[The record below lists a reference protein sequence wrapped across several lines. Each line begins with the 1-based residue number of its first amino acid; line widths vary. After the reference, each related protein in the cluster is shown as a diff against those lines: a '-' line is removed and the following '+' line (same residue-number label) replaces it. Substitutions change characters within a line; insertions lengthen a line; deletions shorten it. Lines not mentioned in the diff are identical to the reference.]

1 MNLKQKIAGLAVF
14 LGLCLAVSGF
24 TQTTDELQALQD
36 NIKNFSQKLASS
48 LALNSGLGLNW
59 SDAYIGQV
67 FPSMPPHFGVGVS
80 GGFTTINLDSVE
92 RLLGSFQL
100 DVPADL
106 RLGQM
111 INPGYTV
118 EGRVG
123 GLFLPFDVGFKAG
136 VLPPLAFGDIKLKYI
151 LIGGDLRYAVLE
163 GPALPTVSVGLG
175 LNYLEQGIDYHKDG
189 TISFKYQ
196 DRDLNLDDP
205 STSLGWEAYSLDFK
219 AQISKSFLLITPYL
233 GLGASYTW
241 SRAGYSVTI
250 SNTLDQTVRQE
261 LKDKYN
267 IDARADGIEYY
278 RDDLAF
284 GFRAFGGLSLNIF
297 VIKLDLTGL
306 YSFLDNNY
314 GLSLGLRFQL

>member
-1 MNLKQKIAGLAVF
+1 MNLKQKITGLTVL
-14 LGLCLAVSGF
+14 LGLGLAVSGF

-36 NIKNFSQKLASS
+36 NIKNFSKKLASS
-48 LALNSGLGLNW
+48 LALNSSLGLNW

-67 FPSMPPHFGVGVS
+67 FPSMPPHFGVGIS

-92 RLLGSFQL
+92 RLLGSFSL
-100 DVPADL
+100 NVPADL

-123 GLFLPFDVGFKAG
+123 GLFLPFDVGFKVG

-163 GPALPTVSVGLG
+163 GPELPTVSVGLG
-175 LNYLEQGIDYHKDG
+175 LNYLEQGIDYDKDG

-196 DRDLNLDDP
+196 GRDLNLDNP

-261 LKDKYN
+261 LKDKYS

-278 RDDLAF
+278 RNDLAF
-284 GFRAFGGLSLNIF
+284 SFRAFGGLSLNLF